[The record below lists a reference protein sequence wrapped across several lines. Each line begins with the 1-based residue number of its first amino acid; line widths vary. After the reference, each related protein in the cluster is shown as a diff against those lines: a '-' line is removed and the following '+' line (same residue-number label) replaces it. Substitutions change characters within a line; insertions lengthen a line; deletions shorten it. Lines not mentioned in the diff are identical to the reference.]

1 MRETSLSRIVVK
13 CKNAV
18 KSRVCGIFAKMNNT
32 RKGSNHNILW
42 SRVVMMSPEEVKKL
56 MEVERECVHRNEAKI
71 CDRDCAICDLVQP
84 TERVLEAYDY
94 VISMLEVLKD
104 WRDEDDRK

>member
-1 MRETSLSRIVVK
+1 M
-13 CKNAV
+13 
-18 KSRVCGIFAKMNNT
+18 
-32 RKGSNHNILW
+32 
-42 SRVVMMSPEEVKKL
+42 
-56 MEVERECVHRNEAKI
+56 HRNEAKI